1 MQLGIF
7 NNFNSTISQNS
18 LDTKN
23 ILNKVID
30 LVELGDRETNA
41 QKKYLSILL
50 HSARSSIGAIHKQ
63 FIKTLMVDQSL
74 ISASI
79 SLQNVDSNKE
89 VTD

>member
-1 MQLGIF
+1 MQLEFF

-50 HSARSSIGAIHKQ
+50 RSARISIGAIYNK
-63 FIKTLMVDQSL
+63 FIKTLSNLKMVDQSL
-74 ISASI
+74 ISSI
-79 SLQNVDSNKE
+79 YKFTKCGFQ
-89 VTD
+89 

>member
-23 ILNKVID
+23 SLNKVID
-30 LVELGDRETNA
+30 LVELGDREINA

-50 HSARSSIGAIHKQ
+50 RSARISIGAIHNQ
-63 FIKTLMVDQSL
+63 FIKTLSNLKMVDQSL
-74 ISASI
+74 ISASTKFTKCGF
-79 SLQNVDSNKE
+79 Q
-89 VTD
+89 